1 MQQGKE
7 RGHRVLTPE
16 EFKEVVT
23 AVADDKLT
31 HEQAKAMLTTIY
43 ELDANLVILQ
53 NTVELAVSNATELLP
68 AMVER
73 TLTMTGRTDGKIK
86 KKAAKFAADVTAKYE
101 VAVQLYLSQAFEQ
114 AEDML
119 NKLAT
124 GEISLIEETE
134 PTQEAETNE

>member
-1 MQQGKE
+1 M
-7 RGHRVLTPE
+7 LTPD

-23 AVADDKLT
+23 AVENKTVTD
-31 HEQAKAMLTTIY
+31 EQAQAMLTTIY

-53 NTVELAVSNATELLP
+53 NTVELAVSNALELLP

-73 TLTMTGRTDGKIK
+73 TLTMAGRTDGKIK
-86 KKAAKFAADVTAKYE
+86 KKAAKFAADVTARYE
-101 VAVQLYLSQAFEQ
+101 VAIQLYLSQAFEQ

-124 GEISLIEETE
+124 GEISLIEDTE
-134 PTQEAETNE
+134 PTLEDDTDE